1 MQPHIRQRMADVG
14 HLGFYLQDSKFE
26 GVFPHLSEYSI
37 MFGIRWL
44 GGIDKNFRLTWFG
57 AVQVSDANA
66 RNCGENSGWRIK

>member
-44 GGIDKNFRLTWFG
+44 GGIGEKFRLTRSKRYAFQMRTREIAEKIRVG
-57 AVQVSDANA
+57 
-66 RNCGENSGWRIK
+66 G